1 MRIPTTMIFCTLPTI
16 FFTALLLAPAPV
28 FAFDYYQALPKK
40 PLLRADN
47 PQTDAKI
54 KLGKQLFYDKR
65 LSGTQTYSCNDCH
78 NLLTGGDDD
87 RAFSIGPNGQPTR
100 RSAPG
105 LWNIGLQTVLYWDG
119 RATTLELQGQDH
131 LLDTDLMANDNA
143 GDLVKRVAAIPNYQ
157 QAFEAVFGKGKH
169 EADHSISLVTISK
182 ALASFERSLMAY
194 NSPFDRYLNGDE
206 NAISALAKKG
216 KVEFQN
222 AGCIACH
229 FGANFAGPA
238 PGPYLNK
245 MGDGFYELFPTFKG
259 TQYEKPLHIT
269 DDPGRIGFTKLPNEK
284 YMWRVPPLRNIALT
298 APYFHNGS
306 VKTLRKAVKVMGKT
320 QFNFDLTE
328 EQIDAIVAF
337 LNTLTGETPSVLR
350 SQ

>member
-1 MRIPTTMIFCTLPTI
+1 MRNTTIVLLFNLTLSAA
-16 FFTALLLAPAPV
+16 TALLASAPAL
-28 FAFDYYQALPKK
+28 AFDYYQALPDK
-40 PLLRADN
+40 PLQAADN
-47 PQTDAKI
+47 PQSEAKI
-54 KLGKQLFYDKR
+54 KLGKRLFYDKR
-65 LSGTQTYSCNDCH
+65 LSGTQTHSCNDCH

-87 RAFSIGPNGQPTR
+87 RAFSMGPNGQLTR

-119 RATTLELQGQDH
+119 RSTTLELQGQDH
-131 LLDTDLMANDNA
+131 LLDAGIMANDNTDA
-143 GDLVKRVAAIPNYQ
+143 LVKRLAAVTEYQ
-157 QAFEAVFGKGKH
+157 QAFAAAFANDKGANH
-169 EADHSISLVTISK
+169 QAISLVNISK

-194 NSPFDRYLNGDE
+194 NSPFDRYLRGDKD
-206 NAISALAKKG
+206 AISALAKKG
-216 KVEFQN
+216 QEEFQS

-238 PGPYLNK
+238 PGPYLSK
-245 MGDGFYELFPTFKG
+245 MGDGFYELFPTFPG
-259 TQYEKPLHIT
+259 TQYEKSLHIT
-269 DDPGRIGFTKLPNEK
+269 DDPGRISVTKLPNEK

-337 LNTLTGETPSVLR
+337 LNTLTGETPAIL
-350 SQ
+350 QPQ